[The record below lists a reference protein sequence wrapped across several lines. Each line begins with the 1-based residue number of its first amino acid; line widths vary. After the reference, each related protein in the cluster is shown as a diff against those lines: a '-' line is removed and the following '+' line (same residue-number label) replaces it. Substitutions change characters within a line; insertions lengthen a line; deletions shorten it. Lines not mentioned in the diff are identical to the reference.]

1 MIEQKGFVCNIEDL
15 IRMEPLLIPGML
27 LLWSSRRDR
36 QLPWMFEVFL
46 VFWIVSSLCKA
57 DGEANYEGRSIFLD

>member
-1 MIEQKGFVCNIEDL
+1 MCIIEDL
-15 IRMEPLLIPGML
+15 IMMESLLIPGML

-46 VFWIVSSLCKA
+46 VFWILSSLCKA
-57 DGEANYEGRSIFLD
+57 DGEANYEGRSVYLD